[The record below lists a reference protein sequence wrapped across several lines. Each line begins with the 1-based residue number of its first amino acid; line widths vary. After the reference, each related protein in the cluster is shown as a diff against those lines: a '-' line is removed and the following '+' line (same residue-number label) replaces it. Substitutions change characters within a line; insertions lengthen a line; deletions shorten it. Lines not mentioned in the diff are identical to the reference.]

1 MLRAALEHGVA
12 RSAEDKEPGRFPQ
25 VSGVR
30 FTFDARRPPGSRIV
44 ELTISGKPWD
54 DNKKYTL
61 ATSDY
66 VGIDGGDGY
75 SVFKEAR
82 VLIPREQGQFDSDV
96 LRAAIAA
103 KKVIAPKV
111 DGRIKRLDKDQKP
124 KTDCN

>member
-1 MLRAALEHGVA
+1 M
-12 RSAEDKEPGRFPQ
+12 
-25 VSGVR
+25 
-30 FTFDARRPPGSRIV
+30 
-44 ELTISGKPWD
+44 
-54 DNKKYTL
+54 

-75 SVFKEAR
+75 SMLKGAR
-82 VLIPREQGQFDSDV
+82 LLIPREQAPFDSDV

-103 KKVIAPKV
+103 KKVIAPKT